1 MKKNKLIF
9 LSILLVIFTSCVS
22 YTRTVIDYPSMDVIV
37 PDRPTLSS
45 IPNDNIQEVIKTYA
59 ANQIELMGYAMK
71 LESVVQ
77 SLLEYIDLIVDNDS
91 LVLIK

>member
-1 MKKNKLIF
+1 MKKSKLIF

-22 YTRTVIDYPSMDVIV
+22 YTRTVIDYPSMEVIV
-37 PDRPTLSS
+37 PARPTLSS

-71 LESVVQ
+71 LEAVVQ
-77 SLLEYIDLIVDNDS
+77 SLLEYINLIVENDS
-91 LVLIK
+91 VVLIK

>member
-22 YTRTVIDYPSMDVIV
+22 YTRAVIDYPSMDVIV

-77 SLLEYIDLIVDNDS
+77 SLLEYIDLIVENDS
-91 LVLIK
+91 VVLIK